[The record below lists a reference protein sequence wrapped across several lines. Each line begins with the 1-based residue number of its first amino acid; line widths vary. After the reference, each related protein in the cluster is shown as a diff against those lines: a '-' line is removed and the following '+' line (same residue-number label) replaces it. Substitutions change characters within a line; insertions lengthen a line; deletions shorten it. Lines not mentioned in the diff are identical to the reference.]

1 MTEGKMVGWHH
12 RLKGPEL
19 EQAPGYGGGKPGML
33 QSIGSP
39 RIHMTEQLNSRLNK
53 ADCPL

>member
-1 MTEGKMVGWHH
+1 MTEGKMVGWHY